1 MSLSYH
7 NGSQLP
13 ADEVQ
18 LSLSDL
24 GFMMGVTVSERLRT
38 FAGRLFRLEEHMER
52 LRQSLAVVGLEP
64 PETIEE
70 LTATAEQ
77 LASDN
82 HQLLDPAD
90 DLGMYILVTPGLA
103 SQVPA
108 RPTVIIGTA
117 PLDFSRWVNNYRQGT
132 TLVTSS
138 HRQIPASSWHPHLKC
153 RSRMHYFLADQ
164 EAERREPGSR
174 ALLLDQQGNVGEAST
189 ANVVLY
195 QEQEG
200 LVSPRREGILA
211 GISLDVLEELA
222 GSLSIPF
229 SERNIS
235 PADLSAADEVLMTST
250 SPCIWSVT
258 GLDGSPIGDGQ
269 VGQLGGRL
277 LSAWSSLVGVD
288 VASQAEQFA
297 CR

>member
-1 MSLSYH
+1 MSLTYH
-7 NGSQLP
+7 NGSLLPSTDVQLP
-13 ADEVQ
+13 
-18 LSLSDL
+18 LSDL

-38 FAGRLFRLEEHMER
+38 FSGRLFRLQEHMDR
-52 LRQSLAVVGLEP
+52 LCQSLAWIGLEP
-64 PETIEE
+64 PESIEE
-70 LTATAEQ
+70 LTEAAED
-77 LASDN
+77 LASNN
-82 HQLLDPAD
+82 HSLLDPAD
-90 DLGMYILVTPGLA
+90 DLGMYILVTPGTV
-103 SQVPA
+103 SQDSP

-117 PLDFSRWVNNYRQGT
+117 PLDFSCWKGTYQEGT
-132 TLVTSS
+132 TLVTSR

-189 ANVVLY
+189 ANVVIY
-195 QEQEG
+195 GKQEG

-229 SERNIS
+229 SERDLS
-235 PADLSAADEVLMTST
+235 LADLEAADEVLMTST
-250 SPCIWSVT
+250 SPCVWSVT

-269 VGQLGGRL
+269 VGPCSAQL
-277 LSAWSSLVGVD
+277 LSAWDSLVGVD
-288 VASQAEQFA
+288 IVAQARQFA
-297 CR
+297 GR